1 VQVHGKTNYVSEEYV
16 ASIFCIREYAKKVTS
31 IKQLAGRALKNNFKS
46 EDGGNTFL
54 QNVC

>member
-1 VQVHGKTNYVSEEYV
+1 MS
-16 ASIFCIREYAKKVTS
+16 APFFCIKEYAKKETS
-31 IKQLAGRALKNNFKS
+31 IKQLTGRALKNNFNS